1 MKYQNG
7 YLPKIAYH
15 MAQGNTDRVEY
26 FTHRQISRYGE
37 LTPWDMG
44 WISNQVN
51 SILHQWAQEEK
62 EFNSHLSYI

>member
-1 MKYQNG
+1 
-7 YLPKIAYH
+7 

-26 FTHRQISRYGE
+26 FTHRQIARYGE
-37 LTPWDMG
+37 LTPWCLG

-51 SILHQWAQEEK
+51 SLLRQWAQEEK